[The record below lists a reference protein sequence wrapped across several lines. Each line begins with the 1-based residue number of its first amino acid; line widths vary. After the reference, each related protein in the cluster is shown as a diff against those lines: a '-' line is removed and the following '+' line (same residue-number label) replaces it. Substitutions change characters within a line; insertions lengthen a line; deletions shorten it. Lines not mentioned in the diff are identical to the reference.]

1 MALAVSVA
9 PERERE
15 RKKREL
21 DRERERKRERGRGGA
36 EAALMLPL
44 CAHIGL
50 THDAAGSAVILAIC
64 LVSCLAIYVC
74 KRETVWQRE
83 KERGHT
89 AYKRICLWPKA
100 L

>member
-9 PERERE
+9 PEREAE
-15 RKKREL
+15 RRGSEIEKRGE
-21 DRERERKRERGRGGA
+21 RERERGGT

-74 KRETVWQRE
+74 TRETVRQRE